1 MIRDK
6 IKEWYG
12 IDDYSFDTVM
22 ESDYLLSEKFK
33 ELENLEFVN
42 QLKVLKAFQDNKL
55 QATDF
60 ASTTGYGYGDV
71 GRDKCEAIFRDIF
84 KAEDCLVRP
93 SIASGTHA
101 LSLLMKGAL
110 LPGDKLLYI
119 TGLPYDTLQ
128 E

>member
-1 MIRDK
+1 M
-6 IKEWYG
+6 
-12 IDDYSFDTVM
+12 
-22 ESDYLLSEKFK
+22 
-33 ELENLEFVN
+33 
-42 QLKVLKAFQDNKL
+42 KAFQDNKL

-101 LSLLMKGAL
+101 LSLLMKGVL
-110 LPGDKLLYI
+110 LPGNKLLYI

-128 E
+128 EVIGIEGNSPCNLKSMVLTLTMLIW

>member
-1 MIRDK
+1 MIKDK
-6 IKEWYG
+6 IKEWY
-12 IDDYSFDTVM
+12 DVDNYSYDTVIKSNNQL
-22 ESDYLLSEKFK
+22 SDKFK
-33 ELENLEFVN
+33 ELENMEFVN

-101 LSLLMKGAL
+101 LSLLMV
-110 LPGDKLLYI
+110 I
-119 TGLPYDTLQ
+119 HHVI
-128 E
+128 